1 MFFFTRRRVRGF
13 GLPFFAC
20 GISQS
25 LLLGRRLLLA
35 GDRGALRALA
45 GTRVGLGALAVDRQ
59 PAAVS
64 IAAVGADLLQ
74 ALDALGAL
82 AAKIALHF
90 AGLHRLAELQLLV
103 LGQVLDVGVRIDP
116 HLFEDLRRR
125 RGPDA

>member
-1 MFFFTRRRVRGF
+1 MFFLTLRRVRGF
-13 GLPFFAC
+13 GFPFFAC

-45 GTRVGLGALAVDRQ
+45 GARVGLGALAVDRQ
-59 PAAVS
+59 PAAV
-64 IAAVGADLLQ
+64 AKGAVGADLLQ

-82 AAKIALHF
+82 AAKVALHF
-90 AGLHRLAELQLLV
+90 ARLHSLAELQLLI

-116 HLFEDLRRR
+116 DLFEDLPR
-125 RGPDA
+125 